1 MKVLSTGFPWVEGSP
16 LLILD
21 SEFSDGTF
29 TLQYLFP
36 IRGIYTFDL
45 EITSVPEGPA
55 FPPTSLRKTVRIS
68 ENPVVVRN
76 AWLLI
81 GGLLIFGGIIG
92 TIFARSA
99 AAREKRLSCAIVS
112 ILLLYC
118 GALGPVNT
126 VAAHGGHTE
135 GASYT
140 APERQVIQGDDGWEL
155 EIHSS
160 PMPAIVG
167 HLVQLAIWLRKD
179 GEVFPGMTKVMTAV
193 TSLEKGQTVVETS
206 ILARQGHAAQ
216 SLQLYDGTPHTI
228 AVTVRPVG
236 SDARGW
242 LLPTAVL
249 NVDVVALPPPFAV
262 QLRMLAM
269 LVGVLVVGMVVG
281 FCAPRMYKAPT

>member
-1 MKVLSTGFPWVEGSP
+1 VEGSP
-16 LLILD
+16 LLLLD
-21 SEFSDGTF
+21 SEFGDGTF
-29 TLQYLFP
+29 TLQYIFP

-45 EITSVPEGPA
+45 EITSVPEGPV

-68 ENPVVVRN
+68 ENPVVARN

-81 GGLLIFGGIIG
+81 GGLCIFGGIIG
-92 TIFARSA
+92 AIFARSA
-99 AAREKRLSCAIVS
+99 AAREKLLSCAIVS
-112 ILLLYC
+112 PLLLCC

-135 GASYT
+135 GMLYT
-140 APERQVIQGDDGWEL
+140 APERQVIRGDDGWEL
-155 EIHSS
+155 EIHAS

-167 HLVQLAIWLRKD
+167 HLVHVAIWLRKD
-179 GEVFPGMTKVMTAV
+179 GEVFPGMTKVATTV
-193 TSLEKGQTVVETS
+193 TSLEEGQTVVETNVV
-206 ILARQGHAAQ
+206 ARQGHTAQ

-228 AVTVRPVG
+228 AVTVRPLG

-242 LLPTAVL
+242 LPPTAVL
-249 NVDVVALPPPFAV
+249 NVDVVALPPPVSV

-281 FCAPRMYKAPT
+281 FCVPRTYKEPTSDGPGVG